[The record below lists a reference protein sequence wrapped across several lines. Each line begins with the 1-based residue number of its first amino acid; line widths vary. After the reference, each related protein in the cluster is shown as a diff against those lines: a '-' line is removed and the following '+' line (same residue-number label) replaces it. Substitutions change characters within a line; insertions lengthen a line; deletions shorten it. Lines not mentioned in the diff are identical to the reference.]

1 MPVSTPIR
9 AAQPQMLERYD
20 PPAVIR
26 HSGSLQTSYYN
37 KTGSTLLQGEP
48 VLIGDR
54 VGLCAAVILPNE
66 TGIVVLDWI
75 ADFRVDPAL
84 AANILANDNVWWSYD
99 ITTVVAGVGGA
110 VRVAPTNG
118 FLLGK
123 AVTDGRIPARVNGS
137 NQFICAISGGTEI
150 WVRVVNQEAAAV
162 AIGTVPAFN

>member
-9 AAQPQMLERYD
+9 AAQPQMLERYS
-20 PPAVIR
+20 PPAIIR
-26 HSGSLQTSYYN
+26 HSGELQTRYYN
-37 KTGSTLLQGEP
+37 KTGNTILQGEP

-54 VGLCAAVILPNE
+54 IGLALAVILPNE
-66 TGIVVLDWI
+66 TGEVVLDWI

-99 ITTVVAGVGGA
+99 VTTVVAGVGGA
-110 VRVAPTNG
+110 VRAEPTNG

-123 AVTDGRIPARVNGS
+123 AVTDGRIPARVDGS
-137 NQFICAISGGTEI
+137 NKSICAAAGDTY
-150 WVRVVNQEAAAV
+150 VRVVNQEAAAV